1 MAGTARGEES
11 YRPQQV
17 ARLLG
22 IQPQTLRVWSNEFAE
37 FLGDRARRVAASG
50 ARPGHRAY
58 TEADLRTLTRVRQL
72 LRNDASYAWVRRL
85 LREEALVRSDR
96 DVPGADWR
104 GLIRTHPRVLDGKP
118 AVRGT
123 GLKVAFLLERLAAGA
138 TTDELLEQHRSLT
151 PQALRAVFGYAAH
164 VVDGSP
170 SPAPRP
176 RRTLDG
182 R

>member
-1 MAGTARGEES
+1 MAETERGEES

-17 ARLLG
+17 AHRLG

-58 TEADLRTLTRVRQL
+58 TEADLRALTRARQL
-72 LRNDASYAWVRRL
+72 LRNHASYAWVRRL
-85 LREEALVRSDR
+85 LREEALVQSDR
-96 DVPGADWR
+96 DAPAAYWR

-118 AVRGT
+118 MVRGT
-123 GLKVAFLLERLAAGA
+123 GLGVASLLELLAAGA
-138 TTDELLEQHRSLT
+138 TTDELLEKYRSLT

-170 SPAPRP
+170 PPAPRP
-176 RRTLDG
+176 RRTLGG

>member
-1 MAGTARGEES
+1 
-11 YRPQQV
+11 V

-37 FLGDRARRVAASG
+37 FLSDRARRVAASG

-58 TEADLRTLTRVRQL
+58 TEADLRALTRFRQL
-72 LRNDASYAWVRRL
+72 LRNHASYAWVRRL
-85 LREEALVRSDR
+85 LREEALAQGDHHA
-96 DVPGADWR
+96 PAADWSW
-104 GLIRTHPRVLDGKP
+104 LILAPPAVRDGKP
-118 AVRGT
+118 MVRGT

-138 TTDELLEQHRSLT
+138 TADELLEKHPSLT

-164 VVDGSP
+164 VVDGRP
-170 SPAPRP
+170 SPAPGP
-176 RRTLDG
+176 RRALGG

>member
-1 MAGTARGEES
+1 MVGTERLAES

-37 FLGDRARRVAASG
+37 FLSDRARRVAASG

-58 TEADLRTLTRVRQL
+58 TEADLRALTRVRQL
-72 LRNDASYAWVRRL
+72 LRNYASYAWVRRQ
-85 LREEALVRSDR
+85 LREEAQAQGDR
-96 DVPGADWR
+96 DVPAANWTW
-104 GLIRTHPRVLDGKP
+104 LILAPPAVRDGKP

-164 VVDGSP
+164 VVNGSP
-170 SPAPRP
+170 PPAPRP
-176 RRTLDG
+176 RRTLDS